1 MDHQKYKNHY
11 TLQAEKMKVFLK
23 AAVKLEENNI
33 NHVFDF
39 EPHSPVYQLQLII
52 LIFNLDK

>member
-1 MDHQKYKNHY
+1 MR
-11 TLQAEKMKVFLK
+11 K

-39 EPHSPVYQLQLII
+39 EPHSPVYQLKLII
-52 LIFNLDK
+52 LKFNLDK